1 MSKYI
6 SDRYWPLAWPVL
18 ALMAMAAF
26 WLLAS
31 SRAGHVATQA
41 EQSARREISAHAEAY
56 EQYVTRTVAQMDQ
69 VTMQLKHSWE
79 NSDGRLQLET
89 LYRNGMFTDQAF
101 VEVSV
106 FDRNGKLLSTAGHG
120 QPSLGL
126 PLSFAYHQK
135 NNSSALRIDVPAGN
149 QRSSQA
155 LVQFTRRLDDAQDN
169 FAGVLA
175 LSVDAHYLTSFYNRS
190 VLGAGGLV
198 AVTGDGSGLRLEQHG
213 AAVRLAPG
221 ESLFSMGPD
230 LGGASG
236 TSLIPGTAFHDG
248 AERIVSWRH
257 SSAYPLIAIAGL
269 TAEEV
274 LAPARADWA
283 ARREGAWWFSALA
296 LALGFAGWRQ
306 TARAL
311 RQRRSESDARL
322 AYRAATE
329 QANDGFYL
337 AAAVRNGRDE
347 VVDFDI
353 ADCNER
359 GAFFYG
365 LSRGELIGRRVS
377 ELDAAVFGSSLLPV
391 YQQAMKAG
399 FYEDEREMAPAAH
412 MNIRWGHRRIIR
424 VGDSLAITLQDMSAR
439 KLYESDMER
448 MANQDML
455 TGLANR
461 HWLQHFMP
469 RAIQSASERGAALG
483 LLFIGLDDFKQV
495 NDTLG
500 HAAGDLVL
508 QAASKR
514 LEGLLRTGSQLARV
528 GGDEFVVVI
537 DPVAD
542 ENEAAGMAER
552 VLAAFARP
560 FGVNGS
566 TVSVG
571 ASVGIAMYPR
581 DGRDHETLLRHGDI
595 AMFSSKSESKG
606 KYRFFDPVQ
615 YVVLTARAQ
624 LQHSL
629 RSAVETDQLQ
639 LHYQARVELPSGRLA
654 SMEALLRW
662 QHPELGMVP
671 PAKFI
676 PLAES
681 SGLIVRI
688 GEQVMERACAQQ
700 AAWREQGLP
709 LVPISVN
716 VSPRQFAY
724 GSIHSQLAL
733 QLARYRIPPHLIE
746 VEITES
752 AMVADQPEVQA
763 ELAAIRSLGVR
774 VYVDDFGTGYS
785 SLSQLQKLRLDGLK
799 VDKAFTSELERSTEG
814 RVFFQAIISMARA
827 LGMSVVAEGVETPR
841 QMALLKELGCN
852 EAQGYHIG
860 RPVPAPEMALRLAA
874 SAEKPSD
881 EEIIA

>member
-1 MSKYI
+1 MSKLI

-18 ALMAMAAF
+18 ALLAVAAF
-26 WLLAS
+26 WLLAF
-31 SRAGHVATQA
+31 SRASNVATQA
-41 EQSARREISAHAEAY
+41 EQAARREVSAHADAY
-56 EQYVTRTVAQMDQ
+56 EQYLTRTIAQMDQ

-79 NSDGRLQLET
+79 KSDGKLQLEA
-89 LYRNGMFTDQAF
+89 LYRDGMFTDPAF
-101 VEVSV
+101 IEASV
-106 FDRNGKLLSTAGHG
+106 FDREGKLLSSAGHSRRG
-120 QPSLGL
+120 ENLPS
-126 PLSFAYHQK
+126 SFSYHQK
-135 NNSSALRIDVPAGN
+135 NISSALRIDVPAGN
-149 QRSSQA
+149 VRANQP
-155 LVQFTRRLDDAQDN
+155 LVQFTRRLDDAQDG

-175 LSVDAHYLTSFYNRS
+175 LYVDARYLTSFYNRR
-190 VLGAGGLV
+190 VLGNGGFI
-198 AVTGDGSGLRLEQHG
+198 AVSGDNSGLRLEQHG
-213 AAVRLAPG
+213 GSVHIQAG
-221 ESLFSMGPD
+221 ESLFSMAPD
-230 LGGASG
+230 FGGASG
-236 TSLIPGTAFHDG
+236 ISLVQGSAFHDG
-248 AERIVSWRH
+248 AERILSWRH
-257 SSAYPLIAIAGL
+257 SSAYPVLAMAGM
-269 TAEEV
+269 TADEA
-274 LAPARADWA
+274 LAPARADWS
-283 ARREGAWWFSALA
+283 ARREGAWWFTALA
-296 LALGFAGWRQ
+296 LAVGALGWRHA
-306 TARAL
+306 ARSV
-311 RQRRSESDARL
+311 RSRRRDEEVQL
-322 AYRAATE
+322 AYRTATE

-337 AAAVRNGRDE
+337 ASAIRNSRDE
-347 VVDFDI
+347 VVDFEV

-365 LSRGELIGRRVS
+365 LNRGELVGRRVS
-377 ELDAAVFGSSLLPV
+377 ELDAAVFGSSLLPI
-391 YQQAMKAG
+391 YQAAMASG
-399 FYEDEREMAPAAH
+399 FYEDERQMAPGAH
-412 MNIRWGHRRIIR
+412 MNISWGYRRIIR

-439 KLYESDMER
+439 KLYESDLER

-461 HWLQHFMP
+461 HWLQRFMP
-469 RAIQSASERGAALG
+469 RAIAAAADRQAQLG

-508 QAASKR
+508 QTAARR
-514 LEGLLRTGSQLARV
+514 LEALLRAGSQLARV
-528 GGDEFVVVI
+528 GGDEFVVLL
-537 DPVAD
+537 DPLANED
-542 ENEAAGMAER
+542 EAAGMAER

-560 FGVNGS
+560 FSVDGG

-571 ASVGIAMYPR
+571 ASVGISLYPR

-595 AMFSSKSESKG
+595 AMYSSKNENKG

-629 RSAVETDQLQ
+629 RAAIDSDQLQ
-639 LHYQARVELPSGRLA
+639 LHYQARVELSTGRLA

-671 PAKFI
+671 LAKFI

-688 GEQVMERACAQQ
+688 GELVMERACAQL

-709 LVPISVN
+709 LVPVSVN
-716 VSPRQFAY
+716 VSPRQFSY

-733 QLARYRIPPHLIE
+733 QLARYAIPAHLIE

-799 VDKAFTSELERSTEG
+799 VDKAFTSELERSSEG
-814 RVFFQAIISMARA
+814 KVFFQAIISMARA
-827 LGMSVVAEGVETPR
+827 LGMVVVAEGVETA
-841 QMALLKELGCN
+841 QQLSLLKELGCN
-852 EAQGYHIG
+852 EAQGYHVG
-860 RPVPAPEMALRLAA
+860 RPEPAADMALRLATTELPVLA
-874 SAEKPSD
+874 D
-881 EEIIA
+881 IG

>member
-1 MSKYI
+1 MLKLI
-6 SDRYWPLAWPVL
+6 PERYWPLAWPVL
-18 ALMAMAAF
+18 ALLAVAAF
-26 WLLAS
+26 WLLAF
-31 SRAGHVATQA
+31 SRAGNVATQA
-41 EQSARREISAHAEAY
+41 EQAARREVSAHAEAY
-56 EQYVTRTVAQMDQ
+56 EQYLTRTIAQMDQ

-79 NSDGRLQLET
+79 RSGGGLQLEA
-89 LYRNGMFTDQAF
+89 LYRDGMFTDPAF
-101 VEVSV
+101 IEASV
-106 FDRNGKLLSTAGHG
+106 FGKDGKLLSSAGHSHRG
-120 QPSLGL
+120 VNPPS
-126 PLSFAYHQK
+126 SFAFHQK

-149 QRSSQA
+149 YRANQT
-155 LVQFTRRLDDAQDN
+155 LVQFTRRLDDAQDG

-175 LSVDAHYLTSFYNRS
+175 LYVDAHYLTSFYNRR
-190 VLGAGGLV
+190 VLGAGGLI
-198 AVTGDGSGLRLEQHG
+198 AATGDNSGLRLEQHG
-213 AAVRLAPG
+213 DRIHMRPG
-221 ESLFSMGPD
+221 ESLFSMAPD
-230 LGGASG
+230 FGGASG
-236 TSLIPGTAFHDG
+236 ISLVPGPAFHDG
-248 AERIVSWRH
+248 AGRILSWRH
-257 SSAYPLIAIAGL
+257 STAYPVLALAGM
-269 TAEEV
+269 TAEEA
-274 LAPARADWA
+274 LEPARADWA
-283 ARREGAWWFSALA
+283 ARREGAWWFTALA
-296 LALGFAGWRQ
+296 LAVGALGWRQ
-306 TARAL
+306 TVRAL
-311 RQRRSESDARL
+311 RLRRREAEARL
-322 AYRAATE
+322 AYRTATE

-337 AAAVRNGRDE
+337 AGAIRNLRDE
-347 VVDFDI
+347 VVDFEVV
-353 ADCNER
+353 DCNER
-359 GAFFYG
+359 GAHFYG
-365 LSRGELIGRRVS
+365 LNRSELVGRRVS

-391 YQQAMKAG
+391 YQIAMTSG
-399 FYEDEREMAPAAH
+399 FYEDERQMAAGAH
-412 MNIRWGHRRIIR
+412 MNISWGHRRIIR
-424 VGDSLAITLQDMSAR
+424 VGDSLAITLQDTSAR
-439 KLYESDMER
+439 KLYESDLER

-461 HWLQHFMP
+461 HWLQRFMP
-469 RAIQSASERGAALG
+469 RAIAAAGDRQAQLG

-500 HAAGDLVL
+500 HAAGDMVL
-508 QAASKR
+508 QAAARR
-514 LEGLLRTGSQLARV
+514 LEGLLRAGSQLARV
-528 GGDEFVVVI
+528 GGDEFVVLL

-560 FGVNGS
+560 FSVDGS

-571 ASVGIAMYPR
+571 ASVGISLYPR

-595 AMFSSKSESKG
+595 AMYSSKNDSKG
-606 KYRFFDPVQ
+606 RYRFFDPVQ

-629 RSAVETDQLQ
+629 RNAIETDQLQ
-639 LHYQARVELPSGRLA
+639 LHYQARIDLASGRLA

-688 GEQVMERACAQQ
+688 GELVMEQACAQL

-709 LVPISVN
+709 LVPVSVN
-716 VSPRQFAY
+716 VSPRQFSY

-733 QLARYRIPPHLIE
+733 QLARYAIPARLLE

-799 VDKAFTSELERSTEG
+799 VDKAFTNELERSSEG
-814 RVFFQAIISMARA
+814 KVFFQAIISMARA
-827 LGMSVVAEGVETPR
+827 LGMVVVAEGVETAC
-841 QMALLKELGCN
+841 QLALLQELGCN
-852 EAQGYHIG
+852 EAQGYHVG
-860 RPVPAPEMALRLAA
+860 RPEPASAMALRLAA
-874 SAEKPSD
+874 ARASQALP
-881 EEIIA
+881 A